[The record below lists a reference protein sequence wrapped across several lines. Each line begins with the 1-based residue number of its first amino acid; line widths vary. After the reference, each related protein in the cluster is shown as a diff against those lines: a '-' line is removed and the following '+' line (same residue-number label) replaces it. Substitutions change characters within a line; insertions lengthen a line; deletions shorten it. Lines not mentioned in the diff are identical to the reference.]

1 MIFNSIDF
9 ALFFPIVFILY
20 YSVAVRSLRARNV
33 FIVTV
38 SYLFYGW
45 WSWKFLSLIIVST
58 VVDYF
63 VGLGMK
69 ACSSEAKRK
78 ILLCTSIVVNLGIL
92 GYFKYSNFF
101 IENFIS
107 FFSVLGLSFSADSLN
122 VILPVG
128 ISFYTFQTLSYSI
141 DVYKRKMEATKDYIQ
156 FSAFVCF
163 FPQLVAGPIERASNL
178 LPQFGQIKPFSY
190 KETTEGLKLA
200 AWGMFKKVVIAD
212 RLAIF
217 VNTVYGAPSDHEGL
231 ALITATVFFAFQIF
245 CDFSGYSDI
254 AIGTSQILGIRL
266 MDNFRR
272 PYFSKSI
279 HEFWKR
285 WHISLSSWFKDYL
298 YIPLGGSRVSSIRWH
313 ANIMITF
320 LISGLWHGAKWTFV
334 AWGALNG
341 LYILLGRWVHLTGE
355 KYLPSFRITLNQRVY
370 RLFRISL
377 TFLLICYA
385 WIFFRAESISDAF
398 YITTHLF
405 EGFEKALSYDYVRE
419 TLNGLGLNSVEMITA
434 LVSIIFLEAVHFV
447 QSRNSI
453 RSSLS
458 KRPFIFRWFV
468 YYSVVFTVVYFGV
481 FEKIDF
487 IYFQF

>member
-1 MIFNSIDF
+1 MLFNSIDF
-9 ALFFPIVFILY
+9 AIFFPIVFILY
-20 YSVAVRSLRARNV
+20 YSAAARTLRIRNAFIVAV
-33 FIVTV
+33 
-38 SYLFYGW
+38 SYVFYGW
-45 WSWKFLSLIIVST
+45 WSWEFLSLIIAST
-58 VVDYF
+58 VLDYF
-63 VGLGMK
+63 VGSALKK
-69 ACSSEAKRK
+69 AVSESGRK
-78 ILLCTSIVVNLGIL
+78 LLLLLSIGVNLGLL

-101 IENFIS
+101 IDNFIS
-107 FFSVLGLSFSADSLN
+107 VFSFFGYSFSMESLK

-141 DVYKRKMEATKDYIQ
+141 DVYRRKMEPVKDYIQ

-178 LPQFGQIKPFSY
+178 LPQFGYIKPFSY
-190 KETTEGLKLA
+190 EETTEGLKLA
-200 AWGMFKKVVIAD
+200 AWGLFKKIVIAD

-217 VNTVYGAPSDHEGL
+217 VNTVYGNPSDHEGL
-231 ALITATVFFAFQIF
+231 ALITATMFFAFQIF

-279 HEFWKR
+279 YEFWKR

-298 YIPLGGSRVSSIRWH
+298 YIPLGGSRVSLLRWH

-341 LYILLGRWVHLTGE
+341 LYILFGRWINSIVS
-355 KYLPSFRITLNQRVY
+355 KYMPSIEIKVNPYAQKM
-370 RLFRISL
+370 FRISI
-377 TFLLICYA
+377 TFLLVCYA
-385 WIFFRAESISDAF
+385 WIFFRAESIDDAL
-398 YITTHLF
+398 YITAHIF
-405 EGFEKALSYDYVRE
+405 EGFGRAFSYEYVRE
-419 TLNGLGLNSVEMITA
+419 TLNGLGLNSVEMATA
-434 LVSIIFLEAVHFV
+434 LLSIAFLEAVHFV
-447 QSRNSI
+447 QSKNSI
-453 RSSLS
+453 RGSLS
-458 KRPFIFRWFV
+458 KRSFVFRWAV
-468 YYSVVFTVVYFGV
+468 YYSVVFTIVYFGV